1 MEDKQTIQQ
10 GLQRISKWA
19 EVHYKGDAKLIPGI
33 SKAEIERIV
42 KNFPFKVPEEILQ
55 FHETGYTSMFL
66 SPYPNHF
73 IPLDDI
79 SRGWFSSGYSE
90 NTYLNNNDEDS
101 MAEWCV
107 INIAYGSGKEL
118 YQARCYRHQTSFSPV
133 WIRGVGSEP
142 YLYASS
148 LTNSILATAECYESG
163 AYYPALYKDD
173 LEPSCD
179 DREPFYVVEVDWE
192 KAEPICKKY
201 NPNQTDVWR
210 DLHCEM

>member
-1 MEDKQTIQQ
+1 VEQKQTIQQ

-19 EVHYKGDAKLIPGI
+19 ELHYKGDAELIPGI
-33 SKAEIERIV
+33 SKAEIERII
-42 KNFPFKVPEEILQ
+42 KNFPFKVPEEIIQ
-55 FHETGYTSMFL
+55 FHATGYMSMFL

-79 SRGWFSSGYSE
+79 TRGWFSCGHSE
-90 NTYLNNNDEDS
+90 NTYLNDDDDDEQ
-101 MAEWCV
+101 AEWCE

-133 WIRGVGSEP
+133 WIRQVGGEP

-163 AYYPALYKDD
+163 AYYPALIK
-173 LEPSCD
+173 D
-179 DREPFYVVEVDWE
+179 DREDFYVVEVDWE

-201 NPNQTDVWR
+201 NPNQIDVWR
-210 DLHCEM
+210 DLHLEM

>member
-1 MEDKQTIQQ
+1 MEEKQTINQ

-19 EVHYKGDAKLIPGI
+19 ELHYKGDAKLIPGM
-33 SKAEIERIV
+33 SKAEIERVV
-42 KNFPFKVPEEILQ
+42 KNFPFKVPEEIRQ

-73 IPLDDI
+73 ISLDDSI
-79 SRGWFSSGYSE
+79 PEYFFSK
-90 NTYLNNNDEDS
+90 
-101 MAEWCV
+101 AEWYE
-107 INIAYGSGKEL
+107 INIAYGSGKEV

-133 WIRGVGSEP
+133 WIRGVGAEP

-163 AYYPALYKDD
+163 AYYPTLIKDD
-173 LEPSCD
+173 RGD
-179 DREPFYVVEVDWE
+179 FYAVEVDWE

-201 NPNQTDVWR
+201 NPNQIDVWR
-210 DLHCEM
+210 DLHQEM

>member
-19 EVHYKGDAKLIPGI
+19 EIHYKGDAELISGI

-73 IPLDDI
+73 ITLEDNI
-79 SRGWFSSGYSE
+79 TYGGFSYGRSE
-90 NTYLNNNDEDS
+90 NTYLNDDEHS
-101 MAEWCV
+101 IAEWCE

-142 YLYASS
+142 YIYASS

-163 AYYPALYKDD
+163 AYYPTLIKDD
-173 LEPSCD
+173 D
-179 DREPFYVVEVDWE
+179 GDFYAVEVDWG

-201 NPNQTDVWR
+201 NPNQIDVWR

>member
-1 MEDKQTIQQ
+1 MEEKQTIQQ

-19 EVHYKGDAKLIPGI
+19 ETHYKGDAELISGI
-33 SKAEIERIV
+33 SKAEIEIIV

-73 IPLDDI
+73 LTLEN
-79 SRGWFSSGYSE
+79 STNGWFSCGCSE
-90 NTYLNNNDEDS
+90 NTYLNDNEHDI
-101 MAEWCV
+101 AEWCE
-107 INIAYGSGKEL
+107 ITIAYGSGKEL

-133 WIRGVGSEP
+133 WIRGVGMKP

-163 AYYPALYKDD
+163 AYYPALIK
-173 LEPSCD
+173 D
-179 DREPFYVVEVDWE
+179 DREHFYVVEVDWE
-192 KAEPICKKY
+192 KAEPICQKY
-201 NPNQTDVWR
+201 NPNQIDVWR
-210 DLHCEM
+210 NLHSVSWVEE

>member
-1 MEDKQTIQQ
+1 MEEKQTIQK

-19 EVHYKGDAKLIPGI
+19 ETHYKGDAELISGI
-33 SKAEIERIV
+33 SKAEIEIIV

-73 IPLDDI
+73 LTLEN
-79 SRGWFSSGYSE
+79 STNGWFSCGCSE
-90 NTYLNNNDEDS
+90 NTYLNDNEHDI
-101 MAEWCV
+101 AEWCE
-107 INIAYGSGKEL
+107 ITIAYGSGKEL

-133 WIRGVGSEP
+133 WIRGVGMKP

-163 AYYPALYKDD
+163 AYYPALTK
-173 LEPSCD
+173 D
-179 DREPFYVVEVDWE
+179 DREDFYTVEVDWV

-201 NPNQTDVWR
+201 NPNQINVWR
-210 DLHCEM
+210 DLHIEM